1 MNRHIIIELK
11 KFFTLFFIGIHCKPQ
26 VKCPLVMKRNVKK
39 RNITPSYIYLKSFSA
54 TKIFTRKGV
63 YNCIIVITYL
73 IFREEKQDQTKFSA
87 RNTRY
92 RSWYRPR
99 YLAAKPRYLAKL
111 KPVNF
116 RKLKTQNY
124 WLLTFTLVF
133 ISAPSSIDA

>member
-11 KFFTLFFIGIHCKPQ
+11 KFFPLFFIGIHCKPQ

-39 RNITPSYIYLKSFSA
+39 RNITPSYIFLKSFSA

-73 IFREEKQDQTKFSA
+73 IFREQKQDQTKFSA
-87 RNTRY
+87 RNTMY
-92 RSWYRPR
+92 GSWYRPR
-99 YLAAKPRYLAKL
+99 YLAKPRYLTKL

-133 ISAPSSIDA
+133 ISAPSSIDV